1 MSLET
6 EDQELLEG
14 FLTETTELLEKLDD
28 DLITLE
34 KGSGDP
40 DLLNRIFRSIHTVK
54 GASSFLGFELLVKVT
69 HKTEDVLN
77 RLRKGELV
85 VTPEIMDVILEA
97 VDLVKVLVGD
107 IKSGDIKEREI
118 DGTVAKLLPLL
129 SAAPADVAVPAPQPA
144 PVIPATEAPQ
154 PAKKGRKKKEA
165 GAAQQEKAAV
175 EPVTSPAESQ
185 PPKPATQAVKE
196 AVVTAVMPAGQPI
209 PKPADT
215 KGADDLSDNTTV
227 RVDVKRLDDLMNQVG
242 ELVLERNRMIQLNSN
257 YQGEISLESFSEDF
271 NKLTKR
277 LSFVTSE
284 LQMQVLK
291 MRMIPVEKVFKKFP
305 RIVRNM
311 ARDLGKEVD
320 LQLVGEETELDR
332 SVVDEIGDP
341 LIHLIRNAMD
351 HGLETPDERLASGKQ
366 RGGNL
371 VLAAAHEGNQ
381 IIISIKDDGKGLDPD
396 RIGRK
401 ALEKGLLTEEQLAGM
416 MSREILD
423 LIFLPGFSTKDKA
436 SDLSGR
442 GVGMDVVRTNIKK
455 LNGIID
461 IKSELG
467 KGSEFILKLPLT
479 LAIIQSLLVEVE
491 GETYSIPLSAV
502 METLRVEQ
510 KEFHTIGGKEMLKL
524 REIVLPLVRLERVF
538 GVSRKAEGDGSC
550 YVVVVGVGEKRI
562 GLIVT
567 RLLGQQEVAI
577 KSLGKYLANLPG
589 IAGSTILGDGSVALI
604 VDPVSLVEGNDGAGT
619 GRIAG

>member
-1 MSLET
+1 M

-28 DLITLE
+28 DLVTLE
-34 KGSGDP
+34 KTSGDP

-77 RLRKGELV
+77 RLRKGELTV
-85 VTPEIMDVILEA
+85 SPEIMDVILEA
-97 VDLVKVLVGD
+97 VDVVKVLVNDIKAGD
-107 IKSGDIKEREI
+107 IVEREI
-118 DGTVAKLLPLL
+118 DGTIEKLIPLL
-129 SAAPADVAVPAPQPA
+129 SVSAVEVATPEPPTQEVQSDGATNKKSAAKGKKKKAEKSGGGVPEMSDGSSGVEISPDPPSVPSQSSEQVVVKQPTTAVVPAKQP
-144 PVIPATEAPQ
+144 V
-154 PAKKGRKKKEA
+154 K
-165 GAAQQEKAAV
+165 AV
-175 EPVTSPAESQ
+175 E
-185 PPKPATQAVKE
+185 
-196 AVVTAVMPAGQPI
+196 
-209 PKPADT
+209 T
-215 KGADDLSDNTTV
+215 KGGEDLSDNTTV

-257 YQGEISLESFSEDF
+257 YQGEISVDSFPEDF
-271 NKLTKR
+271 SKLTKR

-320 LQLVGEETELDR
+320 LQLMGEETELDR

-351 HGLETPDERLASGKQ
+351 HGLETPEERLAAGKT
-366 RGGNL
+366 RCGNL
-371 VLAAAHEGNQ
+371 LLAAAHEGNQ

-401 ALEKGLLTEEQLAGM
+401 AIEKGLLTEEQLAGM
-416 MSREILD
+416 MTREILD
-423 LIFLPGFSTKDKA
+423 LIFLPGFSTKEKA

-442 GVGMDVVRTNIKK
+442 GVGMDVVKTNIKK

-491 GETYSIPLSAV
+491 GEIYSIPLSAV
-502 METLRVEQ
+502 LETIRVEQ
-510 KEFHTIGGKEMLKL
+510 SVFHSIGGREMLKL

-538 GVSRKAEGDGSC
+538 SVARKSEGDGSC

-577 KSLGKYLANLPG
+577 KSLGKYLANLSG

-604 VDPVSLVEGNDGAGT
+604 VDPVSLVEGNEAGNS
-619 GRIAG
+619 GR